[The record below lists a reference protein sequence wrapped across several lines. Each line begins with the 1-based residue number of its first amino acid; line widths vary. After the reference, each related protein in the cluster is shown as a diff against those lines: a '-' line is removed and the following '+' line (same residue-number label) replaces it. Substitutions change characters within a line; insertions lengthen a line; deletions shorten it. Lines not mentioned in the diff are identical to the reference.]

1 MLSIHTVAALPVGSG
16 AMSRAKR
23 IIAGTACIVAL
34 SGCGTSEDEQT
45 SMNEFWGKETSDIGY
60 TYDELL
66 EDRSVVVQ
74 DLSVPVS
81 GVDESESFTSETDW
95 ENPGYVILTACG
107 TGDYLED
114 SDLLEFIVTAKD
126 GMPEDMVDKAVNGD
140 YWEWLTPGQCLGT

>member
-1 MLSIHTVAALPVGSG
+1 
-16 AMSRAKR
+16 
-23 IIAGTACIVAL
+23 
-34 SGCGTSEDEQT
+34 
-45 SMNEFWGKETSDIGY
+45 MNEFWGKETSDIGY

-66 EDRSVVVQ
+66 EDRNVVVQ

-81 GVDESESFTSETDW
+81 GVDESESFNAQTSW
-95 ENPGYVILTACG
+95 EDSGYVILTACG

-140 YWEWLTPGQCLGT
+140 YWEWLTPGQCPGT